1 MPFPDSASSV
11 SLLPQARARAAE
23 EAQRVKEGLAQPSWK
38 LEMEAEMEAVKPRA
52 RKPRQMGKSKPKVGP
67 GEHAPK
73 RRAKVLA
80 SERGPEPLQASS
92 TAPIPPALDTV

>member
-38 LEMEAEMEAVKPRA
+38 LEMEAEMEAVKPGA

-67 GEHAPK
+67 GEH
-73 RRAKVLA
+73 VA
-80 SERGPEPLQASS
+80 SAGAL
-92 TAPIPPALDTV
+92 PPAGAHACAGGWVCVRL